1 MLYDDGKNVRL
12 LYELEV
18 PMYPQEAQEQ
28 LGILKTG
35 DLTIQVRVSPMLSSH
50 LTQAMCIIH
59 SLLCALNGS
68 E

>member
-50 LTQAMCIIH
+50 LNAGNVHYTQPAMC
-59 SLLCALNGS
+59 S
-68 E
+68 EWQ